1 MNIRTETAADSQTA
15 LDHFEKLLSLK
26 TDGRE
31 VQGAL
36 ASGAP
41 WPERRKSSAARKA
54 GKLKASPWKKKPR
67 FHEIPFQALTA

>member
-41 WPERRKSSAARKA
+41 WPESEENHRRRGRLES
-54 GKLKASPWKKKPR
+54 
-67 FHEIPFQALTA
+67 